1 MHLFQ
6 GKSQILFMFS
16 SETIV
21 NPMDMKEANNLMPWL
36 FDFGMQ
42 YGHPLVALQRK
53 LTHVSTLL
61 KKTNFMRHQENGPWS
76 NKILGSLR

>member
-1 MHLFQ
+1 MYLFQ
-6 GKSQILFMFS
+6 GISQILFMFS

-42 YGHPLVALQRK
+42 YGHPLLALQRK
-53 LTHVSTLL
+53 LAHVSTLL
-61 KKTNFMRHQENGPWS
+61 NKTNFMRHQENGPT
-76 NKILGSLR
+76 RF